1 MSFVAEQSFLRRNW
15 KILLNVATVLA
26 LAVLVFAIRGQF
38 EQTFENLFK
47 VNAWAL
53 LLIPVTQ
60 ALNYD
65 AQTRLYR
72 DLFAIVGNKLSY
84 KELYKSALALNYVN
98 TVFPSGGV
106 SGISYF
112 GARMRGADITGP
124 KASAVQLFKLVL
136 YFLSFVGLI
145 VVGVFA
151 LAVQGHMNSL
161 VLLLAGTIATVVVI
175 ATAAAGFIIS
185 SKARISGSFA
195 YMTGLLNRI
204 IRAVRPKHPEAINTD
219 KVRHVFDDMHENYVL
234 MTRDWRKLKRPF
246 LWAMLASSWEVLT
259 IYVVYV
265 AFGEW
270 VNIGSVILAYAIA
283 NFAGLIS
290 VLPGGIG
297 VYEGLMTLTLTATGI
312 PSRLS
317 LPVTIMYRILAI
329 SVQLIPGGYFYH
341 EHLGQK
347 EPPSVEVKTE

>member
-1 MSFVAEQSFLRRNW
+1 MADASFFRRNW
-15 KILLNVATVLA
+15 KILLNVVTVLA
-26 LAVLVFAIRGQF
+26 LLILVVAIRDQF
-38 EQTFENLFK
+38 KATFENLFK
-47 VNAWAL
+47 VHIWAL
-53 LLIPVTQ
+53 LLVPFIQ

-112 GARMRGADITGP
+112 GARMRGEDITGP
-124 KASAVQLFKLVL
+124 KASAVQLFKLML
-136 YFLSFVGLI
+136 YFLSFEGLI
-145 VVGVFA
+145 IIGVFA

-161 VLLLAGTIATVVVI
+161 ILLLAGTIATVVVI
-175 ATAAAGFIIS
+175 ATAAMGFIIS
-185 SKARISGSFA
+185 SKRRISGFFA
-195 YMTGLLNRI
+195 YMTGLLNRL
-204 IRAVRPKHPEAINTD
+204 IRFFRPKHTEAIKTD
-219 KVRHVFDDMHENYVL
+219 RVRHVFDDLHENYMV

-246 LWAMLASSWEVLT
+246 FFAMLASFWEVMT

-270 VNIGSVILAYAIA
+270 INIGSVILAYAIA

-290 VLPGGIG
+290 VLPGGVA
-297 VYEGLMTLTLTATGI
+297 VYEGLMTLTLSATGV

-317 LPVTIMYRILAI
+317 LPVTVMYRIVAI
-329 SVQLIPGGYFYH
+329 SFQLIPGAYFYH

-347 EPPSVEVKTE
+347 EPPSVEVKTDS

>member
-1 MSFVAEQSFLRRNW
+1 MAETSFMRRNW
-15 KILLNVATVLA
+15 KVLLNVVTVIA
-26 LAVLVFAIRGQF
+26 LVVLVVAIRDQF
-38 EQTFENLFK
+38 KATFENLFK
-47 VNAWAL
+47 VHIWVL
-53 LLIPVTQ
+53 LLIPVIQ

-65 AQTRLYR
+65 AQTRLYQ
-72 DLFAIVGNKLSY
+72 DLFAIVGNKLRY

-112 GARMRGADITGP
+112 GARMKGTDITGP
-124 KASAVQLFKLVL
+124 KASAVQLFKLIL
-136 YFLSFVGLI
+136 YFLSFEGLI
-145 VVGVFA
+145 MVGVFA
-151 LAVQGHMNSL
+151 LALQGQMNSL
-161 VLLLAGTIATVVVI
+161 VLLLAGTISTVVVI
-175 ATAAAGFIIS
+175 ATAAMGFIIS
-185 SKARISGSFA
+185 SKRRISGFFA
-195 YMTGLLNRI
+195 YMSVLLNRI
-204 IRAVRPKHPEAINTD
+204 IRVVRPKHKETIKID
-219 KVRHVFDDMHENYVL
+219 RVRRVFDDLHENYML
-234 MTRDWRKLKRPF
+234 MTRDLRKLKRPLF
-246 LWAMLASSWEVLT
+246 FAMLASFWEVLT

-270 VNIGSVILAYAIA
+270 VNIGAVILAYAIA

-329 SVQLIPGGYFYH
+329 SVQLIPGAYFYH

-347 EPPSVEVKTE
+347 EPPTIEVKTD

>member
-1 MSFVAEQSFLRRNW
+1 MNQPSFFRRNW
-15 KILLNVATVLA
+15 KILLNVVTVVA
-26 LAVLVFAIRGQF
+26 LVILVIAIRDQF
-38 EQTFENLFK
+38 KSTFENLFK
-47 VNAWAL
+47 VHIWAL
-53 LLIPVTQ
+53 LLIPVIQ

-72 DLFAIVGNKLSY
+72 GLFAIVGNTIPY

-98 TVFPSGGV
+98 TVFPSAGV

-112 GARMRGADITGP
+112 GARLKGDDISGP
-124 KASAVQLFKLVL
+124 KASAVQLFKLIM
-136 YFLSFVGLI
+136 YFLSFEGLI
-145 VVGVFA
+145 VLGVFA

-175 ATAAAGFIIS
+175 ATAAMGFIIS
-185 SKARISGSFA
+185 SKQRISGFFA

-204 IRAVRPKHPEAINTD
+204 IHTVRPKHPETINTD
-219 KVRHVFDDMHENYVL
+219 GVRRVFDDLHENYML
-234 MTRDWRKLKRPF
+234 MTRDWRQLRRPF
-246 LWAMLASSWEVLT
+246 LWAMLASFWEVMT

-297 VYEGLMTLTLTATGI
+297 VYEGLMTLTLAATGI

-317 LPVTIMYRILAI
+317 LPVTVMYRILAI
-329 SVQLIPGGYFYH
+329 SVQLIPGAYFYH

-347 EPPSVEVKTE
+347 EPPSVEVKTD